1 MPAATAAASTKTV
14 EVKRAR
20 PRGWNPGCE
29 PAAAAQPEATPEFK
43 KEQAS
48 AQFAHHVR
56 GSLAGPI
63 LRYEERLKLL
73 RQAEKLGVGRFE
85 ANLVIARV
93 LNEQGMGQEVE
104 WGPDRARKGWALPI
118 GAFVVVQGLVVA
130 GVWWLLR
137 A

>member
-1 MPAATAAASTKTV
+1 MPAATAAAATKTV

-20 PRGWNPGCE
+20 PRGWNPGGA
-29 PAAAAQPEATPEFK
+29 PAAAAQPEATPELK

-56 GSLAGPI
+56 ASLAGPI
-63 LRYEERLKLL
+63 LRYEDRLKLL

-104 WGPDRARKGWALPI
+104 WAPDRGRRGWALPI
-118 GAFVVVQGLVVA
+118 GAFAVVQGLVLA